1 MAHKKIFSVRPVK
14 QVHPTDEHIVD
25 PDIPVG
31 DTAEEVGTRWAYLTN
46 KYGNDNICYRP
57 SKGEK

>member
-25 PDIPVG
+25 PDIPVV
-31 DTAEEVGTRWAYLTN
+31 DTAEEVATRWTYLTN
-46 KYGNDNICYRP
+46 KYGNDNIFKP
-57 SKGEK
+57 